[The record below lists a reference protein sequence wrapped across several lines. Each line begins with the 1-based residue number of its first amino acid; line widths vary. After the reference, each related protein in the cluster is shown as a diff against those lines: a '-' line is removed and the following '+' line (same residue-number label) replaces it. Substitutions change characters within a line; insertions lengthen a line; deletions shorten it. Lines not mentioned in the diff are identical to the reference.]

1 MARLHTIPI
10 RIYYEDTDFSGVV
23 YHANYLRFLERGRT
37 EFLRSLGVHHS
48 ALFAPDGA
56 TPFNFAVRAVQVD
69 FVAPARMDDV
79 VQIETRV
86 RELRGASAWMAQRI
100 LRDGAVLVTADV
112 RVAGVSEGRAA
123 RFPAVVRQAF
133 EAVL

>member
-1 MARLHTIPI
+1 MARLHTLPI

-48 ALFAPDGA
+48 TLFAPDGA
-56 TPFNFAVRAVQVD
+56 TPFNFAVRGMQLD
-69 FVAPARMDDV
+69 FIAPARMDDRIDV
-79 VQIETRV
+79 ETRV

-100 LRDGAVLVTADV
+100 LRDGTMLMTADV
-112 RVAGVSEGRAA
+112 RVAGVSGGRAA

-133 EAVL
+133 ESVL